1 MELCSRA
8 MWVAPEVKMSVF
20 LVAYCGVVMSFMGWS
35 AQAFVGATDVMV
47 NVGARVSK
55 RATIKKGIERR
66 IVVVVD
72 DDDDVGLG
80 PAIGKNK
87 REAKSSLS

>member
-1 MELCSRA
+1 
-8 MWVAPEVKMSVF
+8 MSVF
-20 LVAYCGVVMSFMGWS
+20 LVAYCGVVMSLMGSS

-72 DDDDVGLG
+72 DDDVDLG